1 MKYYLLFLSVLILTS
16 CSIEKRL
23 YRPGFHVESHL
34 FGKNVSKTSSGN
46 ISKEITVSNDN
57 DLVLE
62 VAPMEPDLK
71 TSSLLE
77 VMLDTTRCDTIIF
90 YEGTRLVAKVES
102 ISRAEVKYRKCNN
115 LDGPVYI
122 EVTDYISSIRYSN
135 GTREVFKEVQNPAFN
150 VDSGVQPY
158 ATNAPQAKAVTP
170 PGEKQLEGF
179 GFIGFLALILGAVVI
194 NSDPDFA
201 AIAGLVSLIFAIISF
216 SRFSSEGEKLSGR
229 FFPIFILIS
238 TILGLLI
245 LIGSA

>member
-1 MKYYLLFLSVLILTS
+1 MKYTIIIVAALLLAS

-23 YRPGFHVESHL
+23 YRPGFHVESHV
-34 FGKNVSKTSSGN
+34 FNKSAPKASKIDISS
-46 ISKEITVSNDN
+46 EVTVNNDN

-62 VAPMEPDLK
+62 VASMQPELN
-71 TSSLLE
+71 TTSLLAIPS
-77 VMLDTTRCDTIIF
+77 DTTLCDTIIF
-90 YEGTRLVAKVES
+90 YEGTRLIAKVES

-115 LDGPVYI
+115 LQGPLYI

-135 GTREVFKEVQNPAFN
+135 GTREVFKEVQTPAFN

-158 ATNAPQAKAVTP
+158 TTNPLPGKTAVP
-170 PGEKQLEGF
+170 EGEKQLEGF
-179 GFIGFLALILGAVVI
+179 GFIGFLSLLLGAIVL

-201 AIAGLVSLIFAIISF
+201 AIAGLASLIFAIISF
-216 SRFSSEGEKLSGR
+216 SRFSSEGEKLTGR